1 MKLGSIVQSC
11 NNMVQWVNNGVDVIC
26 YLNLWFIL
34 VYSGGTWTCKTS
46 ITNLWARFNLG
57 DLINFIPLC
66 QFNMFPYLPSCPW
79 WLHREP
85 IPMFWQEVKYRV
97 LFLPFLNALIVECFK
112 SLQQTKL
119 ITTFRQEVVW
129 NFISYVCFLEFEAMS
144 CVVLQKNTTVILEV
158 CFTTNHQMPHKP
170 LLWLSSSSW

>member
-97 LFLPFLNALIVECFK
+97 LFLPFFK
-112 SLQQTKL
+112 CINSGMFQKSATNQIDHHVQTG
-119 ITTFRQEVVW
+119 
-129 NFISYVCFLEFEAMS
+129 SGLELHQL
-144 CVVLQKNTTVILEV
+144 CVFSRIWSNVLCSASEKY
-158 CFTTNHQMPHKP
+158 HGD
-170 LLWLSSSSW
+170 SWSVFHN